1 MSPES
6 QAAWATLQR
15 MARGHRSES
24 SGERAAWEITRN
36 LQEGVP
42 VNFGDCFVRLDGE
55 GKCAVVQLLVDFA
68 TSKTGLS
75 KLD

>member
-1 MSPES
+1 MSPQS

-15 MARGHRSES
+15 MARGHPGAS

-42 VNFGDCFVRLDGE
+42 VNFGDCFVRLDGG
-55 GKCAVVQLLVDFA
+55 GKRAVVQPLVDLA
-68 TSKTGLS
+68 NGKTELS
-75 KLD
+75 EFS